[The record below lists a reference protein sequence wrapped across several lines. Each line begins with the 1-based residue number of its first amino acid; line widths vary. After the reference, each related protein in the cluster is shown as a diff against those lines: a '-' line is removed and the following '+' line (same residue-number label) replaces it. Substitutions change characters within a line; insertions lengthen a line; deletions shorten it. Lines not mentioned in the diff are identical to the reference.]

1 MLAEV
6 TDANYQEGTDYYCT
20 REVKKI
26 MSGIQVIP

>member
-26 MSGIQVIP
+26 SLEYR